1 MKTIRVGSRG
11 SRLAVIQSK
20 MIMGLIQEHFP
31 EYNTELI
38 TIKTTGDIRQDI
50 SLDKIGGRGLFVK
63 ELDAALLN
71 GDVDITVHSLKD
83 MPLET
88 NENLPVTAYSKR
100 EKPFDVLV
108 LPKSGKFDLSAVGC
122 SSSRRACQLKELY
135 PDANILPIRGNVPT
149 RIEKLDKGEYSALIL
164 AQAGLERLG
173 LTDRISKIFSP
184 EEMVPAAGQGIVAV
198 QCRKEYGSLHK
209 ITDSEAEICAKAE
222 LACIRTL
229 GGGCSVPAGVYAFV
243 ENERLH
249 IYGYHNKNG
258 VSVKR
263 KLYGNIE
270 KPEELGIKLAEELKL

>member
-1 MKTIRVGSRG
+1 MKTIRAGSRG
-11 SRLAVIQSK
+11 SKLAVVQSQ
-20 MIMGLIQEHFP
+20 MITGLIKKHFP
-31 EYNTELI
+31 EYDTELI

-88 NENLPVTAYSKR
+88 NESLPVIAYSKR

-108 LPKSGKFDLSAVGC
+108 LPKGGKFDLSAVGC
-122 SSSRRACQLKELY
+122 SSNRRACQLKELY

-149 RIEKLDKGEYSALIL
+149 RIEKLDRGEYSAIIL

-173 LTDRISKIFSP
+173 LTDRISKVFSP

-198 QCRKEYGSLHK
+198 QCRKGFEFLHK
-209 ITDSEAEICAKAE
+209 ITDSKAEICAKAE
-222 LACIRTL
+222 IACIRTL
-229 GGGCSVPAGVYAFV
+229 GGGCSVPAGVYAAI
-243 ENERLH
+243 EGEKLH

-258 VSVKR
+258 ISVKR
-263 KLYGNIE
+263 ELYGNIE
-270 KPEELGIKLAEELKL
+270 KPEELGVKLADELSI